1 MYLEQE
7 LRQIVEEVD
16 TKMKFSPFQL
26 SDQATDQALSLVST
40 ELVQQACQTMSS
52 QIDL

>member
-16 TKMKFSPFQL
+16 TQMKFSPFQL
-26 SDQATDQALSLVST
+26 CDQATDQALSLVST
-40 ELVQQACQTMSS
+40 ELVQ
-52 QIDL
+52 